1 MKIKTYEKVAVDT
14 LHVAGVEAELV
25 AKFKAITEKTGARG
39 SFYMNQMLGDFIR
52 SAEKTAKPK
61 ATRKAATA

>member
-25 AKFKAITEKTGARG
+25 AKFKAIAEESGAPG
-39 SFYMNQMLGDFIR
+39 SFYMNQMLTEFVR
-52 SAEKTAKPK
+52 SAERKPK
-61 ATRKAATA
+61 AKARKATA